1 MQYAQEMYRELSG
14 DEQHESSGSNDSIK
28 ERLCEALHANG
39 VDELPQRANA
49 LISASS
55 YGGETF
61 PYGVEFAQ
69 STVGTYVDGI
79 WGPDSRDAH
88 DDTTGKV
95 QSILGVEVDFI
106 VGPITEAAL
115 KAAIA

>member
-14 DEQHESSGSNDSIK
+14 DEQHTSDDSVK
-28 ERLCEALHANG
+28 ERLCAALHANG
-39 VDELPQRANA
+39 VDELPQRADA
-49 LISASS
+49 LIAASS
-55 YGGETF
+55 YGGENF
-61 PYGVEFAQ
+61 PYGVEFTQ
-69 STVGTYVDGI
+69 STVGTYIDGI